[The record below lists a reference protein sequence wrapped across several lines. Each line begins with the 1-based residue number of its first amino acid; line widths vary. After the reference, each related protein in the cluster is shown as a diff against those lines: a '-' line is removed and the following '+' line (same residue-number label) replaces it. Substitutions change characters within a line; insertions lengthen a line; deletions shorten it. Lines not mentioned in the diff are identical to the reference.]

1 MLEFEVIT
9 TCEGKYEP
17 KGGEMDCWRIRCV
30 KIESR
35 DLGEALGY
43 KSGFQLVCLS
53 EVVTFHVVYPSAA
66 DNIGV
71 RRFLN

>member
-1 MLEFEVIT
+1 MSEFEVIT

-17 KGGEMDCWRIRCV
+17 NGGEMDCWQICCI
-30 KIESR
+30 KIESQ

-43 KSGFQLVCLS
+43 ESGFQLICLS
-53 EVVTFHVVYPSAA
+53 KVVTFHMVRPSATN
-66 DNIGV
+66 NIGV